1 MAEQEQN
8 QVVNRWRGAT
18 IELEQPP
25 NDNGKTGNRRSPYG
39 EAAIKLEQLQND
51 IGKIDKGISD
61 VNNELKAP
69 GITDQ
74 VKNFLKAHHRAYFTQ
89 RSNKISDTSEV
100 FNLHNPPVPPGP
112 NGGRKNR
119 SKTKRNNKRI
129 KIIRNKYNKRTKN
142 RRYKSKK

>member
-25 NDNGKTGNRRSPYG
+25 NDNGKTVNIRSPYG

-100 FNLHNPPVPPGP
+100 FNLHNPPGP

-129 KIIRNKYNKRTKN
+129 KTIRNNYNNRTKN

>member
-61 VNNELKAP
+61 VNNKLKAP

-100 FNLHNPPVPPGP
+100 FNLHNPPGP

>member
-1 MAEQEQN
+1 MNEKGQN
-8 QVVNRWRGAT
+8 KVVNPWRGAA
-18 IELEQPP
+18 IELEQLQ
-25 NDNGKTGNRRSPYG
+25 NDIGKTGNRRSPYG

-61 VNNELKAP
+61 VNNKLKAP

-89 RSNKISDTSEV
+89 RSNKLSDTSEV
-100 FNLHNPPVPPGP
+100 FNLHNPPGP

-119 SKTKRNNKRI
+119 LKTKRNNKRI
-129 KIIRNKYNKRTKN
+129 TPFNISNADFIIKIYL
-142 RRYKSKK
+142 